1 MSTERT
7 IEIRLQSEDNYINI
21 IDIENLTPPENLLPP
36 LEDTNSIEEYTKNAF
51 YKLLDKE
58 HNLNFQTK
66 SKGGSKLQSWIYNWG
81 ERKNYPTNSNKYIFE
96 CNQKLDN
103 GENCAAQIETSGP
116 TGNIISHLNRKHK
129 IYEHFKP
136 LSTIMPSL
144 KQLILDFQPLH
155 LLKSPS
161 FHRFINAL
169 NENFELPTDR
179 EFRKRIFEAYGFS
192 KNKLKQ
198 YIHENAA
205 SVSLTCDLW
214 TSRSKQGFLG
224 VTCHFITPDFEI
236 REITLAIQ
244 YLEYPHTGNAIQ
256 QALEK

>member
-144 KQLILDFQPLH
+144 KQVKIDRYAISSDSHSQMTEDQQKYLKT
-155 LLKSPS
+155 LL
-161 FHRFINAL
+161 
-169 NENFELPTDR
+169 FE
-179 EFRKRIFEAYGFS
+179 
-192 KNKLKQ
+192 
-198 YIHENAA
+198 
-205 SVSLTCDLW
+205 
-214 TSRSKQGFLG
+214 
-224 VTCHFITPDFEI
+224 
-236 REITLAIQ
+236 
-244 YLEYPHTGNAIQ
+244 
-256 QALEK
+256 